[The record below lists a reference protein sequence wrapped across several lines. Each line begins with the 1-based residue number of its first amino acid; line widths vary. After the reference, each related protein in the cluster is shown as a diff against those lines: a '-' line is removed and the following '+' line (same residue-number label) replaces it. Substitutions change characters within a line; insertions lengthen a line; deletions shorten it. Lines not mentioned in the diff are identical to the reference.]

1 MTDIPVIL
9 PTSAEAATYRT
20 DVKGWVSR
28 HGHYFGADERL
39 ARLHGC
45 THNVCTSCG
54 ARAEKD
60 YLFCDACQAK
70 RDAAAWEALPL
81 VEWDGETPL
90 CLWRGDTYLYDIDQ
104 VRDYAAEHDMK
115 VSELRL
121 VLCKPVCARR
131 LEVDYWAD
139 DLEEGDDA
147 PSWLEDAVDEFNEV
161 IAAHR
166 NEPLSWR
173 SGQQRVVLDPLQPSE
188 NAGSPGEESCQS

>member
-45 THNVCTSCG
+45 THSVCNCG
-54 ARAEKD
+54 APAEK
-60 YLFCDACQAK
+60 YHRFCDACQAK
-70 RDAAAWEALPL
+70 RDAERWEALPL

-90 CLWRGDTYLYDIDQ
+90 CIYRDDTYFFDIDQ
-104 VRDYAAEHDMK
+104 VRDYAAENGEK
-115 VSELRL
+115 VSELRF
-121 VLCKPVCARR
+121 VLCKPVYARR

-139 DLEEGDDA
+139 QLVEGDDA

-161 IAAHR
+161 IAKHR
-166 NEPLSWR
+166 TEPLSWMPC
-173 SGQQRVVLDPLQPSE
+173 QQRVVLADEVTP
-188 NAGSPGEESCQS
+188 